1 MVQLANVHPLTDFLR
16 NAKAHLKRL
25 RKGGPLVLTVN
36 GRVAAVLDSPDSY
49 QKLMEAQDRMEAIE
63 AIRRGL
69 ESVERGEGRP
79 AAEVFEKLRRK
90 HKIPREA

>member
-16 NAKAHLKRL
+16 NAKAHLRRL

-36 GRVAAVLDSPDSY
+36 GRVAAVLDSPASY

-63 AIRRGL
+63 GIRRGL
-69 ESVERGEGRP
+69 ASAERGEGRP
-79 AAEVFEKLRRK
+79 AAEVLEKIRRK
-90 HKIPREA
+90 HRIPRGA

>member
-49 QKLMEAQDRMEAIE
+49 QKLMEAQDRMEASE